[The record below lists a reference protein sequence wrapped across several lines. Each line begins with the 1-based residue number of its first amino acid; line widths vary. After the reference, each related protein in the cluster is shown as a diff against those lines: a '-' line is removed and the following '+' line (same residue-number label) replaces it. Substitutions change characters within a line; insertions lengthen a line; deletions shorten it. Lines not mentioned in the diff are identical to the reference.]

1 MTGPIRRFDPAELRS
16 PGEPDPTQAEQADAL
31 RAARDLEAVASLA
44 DRIGPTEG
52 FEDRVMAAIA
62 AEPAPRVVLRPA
74 ASVRGG
80 RLAAVLL
87 AIRESWAVATSG
99 GRPLA
104 VRAQALGVV
113 LLVVLAAASLTGVAA
128 VGVGSLLNGNRAP
141 TPTVVPLP
149 SATPS
154 AAPTNPPSPSA
165 EPSMTGSPE
174 PSETPEAT
182 ETPGATE
189 TPEATDHGAATETAR
204 PIRTPRPT
212 DTAEPTET
220 PGSTDDHGGGG
231 GGGGSDGGGSSGGG
245 PGPG

>member
-1 MTGPIRRFDPAELRS
+1 MTGPNRRFDPAELRI
-16 PGEPDPTQAEQADAL
+16 PGEPDPSRAEQAEAL
-31 RAARDLEAVASLA
+31 RTARDLEAVAALA
-44 DRIGPTEG
+44 DRVGPTEG
-52 FEDRVMAAIA
+52 FDDRVMAAIA

-113 LLVVLAAASLTGVAA
+113 LVVVVAAASLTGVVA

-141 TPTVVPLP
+141 TPSVVPLP
-149 SATPS
+149 SAMPS
-154 AAPTNPPSPSA
+154 LAPTNPPSPSP

-174 PSETPEAT
+174 PTETPDAT
-182 ETPGATE
+182 ETPGAT
-189 TPEATDHGAATETAR
+189 DHGGSTETAR
-204 PIRTPRPT
+204 PTRTPRPT
-212 DTAEPTET
+212 DTAKPTET
-220 PGSTDDHGGGG
+220 PSGTDDHGGGG
-231 GGGGSDGGGSSGGG
+231 GGSGGGSDGGGSSGGG

>member
-1 MTGPIRRFDPAELRS
+1 VTGPIRRFDPAELRG
-16 PGEPDPTQAEQADAL
+16 PGEPDPSQAEQAEAL
-31 RAARDLEAVASLA
+31 RAARDLEAVAGLA

-80 RLAAVLL
+80 RLAALLL

-104 VRAQALGVV
+104 VRAQALAVV
-113 LLVVLAAASLTGVAA
+113 FLVVVAAASLTGVAA
-128 VGVGSLLNGNRAP
+128 VGVGSLLNGNRTP
-141 TPTVVPLP
+141 TPSVVPLP

-154 AAPTNPPSPSA
+154 AAPTNPPTLSPG
-165 EPSMTGSPE
+165 PSMTGSPE
-174 PSETPEAT
+174 PTETPET
-182 ETPGATE
+182 TDTPGATG
-189 TPEATDHGAATETAR
+189 HGGSTETAR
-204 PIRTPRPT
+204 PTRTPRPT
-212 DTAEPTET
+212 ETAKPTET
-220 PGSTDDHGGGG
+220 PGGTDDHGGGG
-231 GGGGSDGGGSSGGG
+231 GGGPSSTDDGGGSGGG